1 MLAWFDAHKRSH
13 DMKVVSYMIGYGA
26 RMLAVGMSVGL
37 MLVSDGAIASP
48 NADIRSRSVAGQL
61 IDASACRPASSARER
76 ILVRS
81 VRPSLRYQVD
91 TNVRTIVEQGELFIV
106 RKLSPVWDVARSGI
120 CTPRAS
126 GWGSTGEFVP
136 RVLIYS
142 EGEPA
147 ENGIELEFPDHR
159 NSVQSVRVRYRGVHY
174 EVDVEAVRYLLSN
187 AMPVE

>member
-1 MLAWFDAHKRSH
+1 MLFGS
-13 DMKVVSYMIGYGA
+13 I
-26 RMLAVGMSVGL
+26 SVGL
-37 MLVSDGAIASP
+37 MLVFEGAIASP
-48 NADIRSRSVAGQL
+48 NTDIQPRPVAGQL
-61 IDASACRPASSARER
+61 IDASVCRPVSGTRER

-91 TNVRTIVEQGELFIV
+91 TNVRTIVQQGELFVV
-106 RKLSPVWDVARSGI
+106 RKMSPVWDVARPGI

-126 GWGSTGEFVP
+126 EWGSTGEFVP

-159 NSVQSVRVRYRGVHY
+159 NSVQSVRVRHRGAHY

-187 AMPVE
+187 AARVE

>member
-1 MLAWFDAHKRSH
+1 MLAWFDVHKRSH
-13 DMKVVSYMIGYGA
+13 DMKAVSYMIGFGA
-26 RMLAVGMSVGL
+26 RMFAVGMSAGL
-37 MLVSDGAIASP
+37 MLVSEGAIASP
-48 NADIRSRSVAGQL
+48 NADSQARPVAGQL
-61 IDASACRPASSARER
+61 LDASVCRPVSGTRER
-76 ILVRS
+76 ILIRS
-81 VRPSLRYQVD
+81 VRPSVRWQANM
-91 TNVRTIVEQGELFIV
+91 NVQTIVRHGELLFA

-126 GWGSTGEFVP
+126 GWGATGEFVP

-159 NSVQSVRVRYRGVHY
+159 NSVQSVRVRYRGAHY

-187 AMPVE
+187 AARVE

>member
-1 MLAWFDAHKRSH
+1 ML
-13 DMKVVSYMIGYGA
+13 V
-26 RMLAVGMSVGL
+26 VGMSVGL
-37 MLVSDGAIASP
+37 MLVSEGAIASQ

-61 IDASACRPASSARER
+61 IDASVCRPASSARER

-81 VRPSLRYQVD
+81 VRPSLRRQVEM
-91 TNVRTIVEQGELFIV
+91 NVRDIVREGELFSV
-106 RKLSPVWDVARSGI
+106 RKLSPVWDVARLGI

-126 GWGSTGEFVP
+126 RWGPTMEFVP

-142 EGEPA
+142 EGEPV

-174 EVDVEAVRYLLSN
+174 EVDVEAVRFLLSN
-187 AMPVE
+187 AARVE

>member
-1 MLAWFDAHKRSH
+1 
-13 DMKVVSYMIGYGA
+13 MIEYGT
-26 RMLAVGMSVGL
+26 RMLAAGMSVGL
-37 MLVSDGAIASP
+37 TLMSEGVIAAP
-48 NADIRSRSVAGQL
+48 NAVIQSRPVAGQL
-61 IDASACRPASSARER
+61 IDASVCRPVSGTRER
-76 ILVRS
+76 ILIRS
-81 VRPSLRYQVD
+81 VRPSVRWQVNM
-91 TNVRTIVEQGELFIV
+91 NVQTIVRHGELLFA

-159 NSVQSVRVRYRGVHY
+159 NSVQSVRVRYRGAHY

-187 AMPVE
+187 AMPVG